1 MSHSGLCVYA
11 VDVGPYVTYASI
23 GYLYDMPVRKDIPYN
38 EGLFFI
44 TFTCYKWLPLIE
56 QTNGYDLVYG
66 WFDYLKK
73 QNHRITGY
81 VIMPNHVHALI
92 DFTRSTKKI
101 NTLIG
106 DGKRFMA
113 YEIIKRLKKAD
124 KTDML
129 VMLEKAV
136 TAKSKNK
143 GKNHEVWEESF
154 DWKICETAEFAYQ
167 KLIYMHNN
175 PCAGKWHLA
184 EDIAKYEH
192 SSARFYIT
200 GKHASYKVTDIE
212 TIFAARGIPSDREDN
227 VADEEEQL
235 SS

>member
-1 MSHSGLCVYA
+1 
-11 VDVGPYVTYASI
+11 
-23 GYLYDMPVRKDIPYN
+23 MPVRKDIPYN

-81 VIMPNHVHALI
+81 VIMPNHVHVLI
-92 DFTRSTKKI
+92 DFAKSIKKI
-101 NTLIG
+101 NTIIG

-113 YEIIKRLKKAD
+113 YEIIRRLE
-124 KTDML
+124 TEGNTGTL
-129 VMLEKAV
+129 NQLEKGV
-136 TAKSKNK
+136 STKDKNN
-143 GKNHEVWEESF
+143 GKKHEVWEESF
-154 DWKICETAEFAYQ
+154 DWKYCETVAFAYQ

-175 PCAGKWHLA
+175 PCAGKWNLA
-184 EDIAKYEH
+184 EEITKYEH
-192 SSARFYIT
+192 SSARYYIA

-212 TIFAARGIPSDREDN
+212 TIFAARGIPSEREYN

>member
-1 MSHSGLCVYA
+1 MSHVGLCVQA
-11 VDVGPYVTYASI
+11 VDIGPYVTCASI
-23 GYLYDMPVRKDIPYN
+23 EYLYAMPVRKDIPYN

-73 QNHRITGY
+73 QNHRIAGY

-92 DFTRSTKKI
+92 DFARSPKKI
-101 NTLIG
+101 NTVIG

-113 YEIIKRLKKAD
+113 YEIIKRLKEAD
-124 KTDML
+124 KTDVL
-129 VMLEKAV
+129 AMLEKAV
-136 TAKSKNK
+136 TAKSKDK

-167 KLIYMHNN
+167 K
-175 PCAGKWHLA
+175 
-184 EDIAKYEH
+184 
-192 SSARFYIT
+192 
-200 GKHASYKVTDIE
+200 
-212 TIFAARGIPSDREDN
+212 
-227 VADEEEQL
+227 
-235 SS
+235 